1 METMDSTNSEIDF
14 ACPHCG
20 QQYSVDP
27 SMIGH
32 STRCQTC
39 GKIIMISVPG
49 RSKAVSRTASSP
61 LRETATPSYEKK
73 GFSKRDFALGAITTA
88 AAFIVGIW
96 MYQKGIVKI
105 TPANKPVVALAHEST
120 PSSSSPPAPATSPTT
135 TRPTTPVP
143 TTRAAQPPKPK
154 TDPGAALYKEAMRY
168 YNGDDVL
175 QDYTKAVEL
184 LKEASEKG
192 SAEADGEL
200 AFIYWTGSA
209 NQKIDTALSLSYAQ
223 KSGTRKTQMAHQAL
237 GALYLFGVKDVLPQN
252 FGAAYS
258 EFMNA
263 YDYYSSMFFV
273 GLMRYH
279 GVGTKEDKKGAA
291 ESFFSACKKRPKNT
305 HAGRAALCLG
315 YMYVNGEGVGKNVS
329 EGESWLRWGGKYAGV
344 IPAESIPSSRGESGP
359 MEGYLA
365 YSGYKMAR
373 EASGYADAY
382 TWPGNMTLLEKAIE
396 LYFHRQLYK

>member
-1 METMDSTNSEIDF
+1 MDSTNSEIDF

-61 LRETATPSYEKK
+61 LRETVAATSGRKS
-73 GFSKRDFALGAITTA
+73 FSQRDFMLGAITTA
-88 AAFIVGIW
+88 IAFIGGIW
-96 MYQKGIVKI
+96 LHQKGIVKI
-105 TPANKPVVALAHEST
+105 ST
-120 PSSSSPPAPATSPTT
+120 ASKSASAPIVEPAPPPSPEPVTSAPL
-135 TRPTTPVP
+135 PKPSTPVP
-143 TTRAAQPPKPK
+143 EKNVTPIKNIEIE
-154 TDPGAALYKEAMRY
+154 PGEALYKEAMRY

-175 QDYTKAVEL
+175 QDYTRAVEL
-184 LKEASEKG
+184 LKQASEKG
-192 SAEADGEL
+192 SSKADGQL

-209 NQKIDTALSLSYAQ
+209 NQKRDTALSLSYAQ

-237 GALYLFGVKDVLPQN
+237 GALYLYGVKDVLSQN
-252 FGAAYS
+252 FEAAYS

-263 YDYYSSMFFV
+263 YEYYSSMFLI

-279 GVGTKEDKKGAA
+279 GVGTTEDKKGAA

-305 HAGRAALCLG
+305 HAGMAALCLG

-329 EGESWLRWGGKYAGV
+329 EGESWMRWGGKYSGV
-344 IPAESIPSSRGESGP
+344 IPAESIPSPGSDVGR

-373 EASGYADAY
+373 DASGLSDAY